1 MANIKQKIIDARF
14 RYAKPSVPK
23 MAEFVNE
30 NCPEWNME
38 INDTHNVTKAKS
50 YSGSGLRYTEGYTT
64 KGFEIT
70 FTKNG
75 MKQQTF
81 DTSSTYHKNKDVAY
95 YIAIWILGYDYQTE
109 TYNNR

>member
-14 RYAKPSVPK
+14 RYAKP
-23 MAEFVNE
+23 
-30 NCPEWNME
+30 
-38 INDTHNVTKAKS
+38 
-50 YSGSGLRYTEGYTT
+50 Y
-64 KGFEIT
+64 
-70 FTKNG
+70 G